1 MQDYARTING
11 GCCARFRDV
20 AGRILQNVGKT
31 FIRIGRGD
39 HADLGRGSLSG
50 RREVHTMT
58 TEEIKAT
65 TTMKDV
71 LARYGMS
78 TNSRGFCSCCFHIG
92 DRKPSMRVNDRFFY
106 CFGCDTGGDI
116 FKFVM
121 LKEGCDFKTAF
132 QILGGTYEHG
142 SIPTERIRASRMIMN
157 RKAAVQE
164 YHDKV
169 DALKEELHEANVCI
183 TLYRA
188 LLETVDLLL

>member
-1 MQDYARTING
+1 
-11 GCCARFRDV
+11 
-20 AGRILQNVGKT
+20 
-31 FIRIGRGD
+31 
-39 HADLGRGSLSG
+39 
-50 RREVHTMT
+50 MT

-188 LLETVDLLL
+188 LLETVEPMSALWARWVNSLERQLQIQEDLSDQIWAIEKEWKRGVTHIDVHNEN